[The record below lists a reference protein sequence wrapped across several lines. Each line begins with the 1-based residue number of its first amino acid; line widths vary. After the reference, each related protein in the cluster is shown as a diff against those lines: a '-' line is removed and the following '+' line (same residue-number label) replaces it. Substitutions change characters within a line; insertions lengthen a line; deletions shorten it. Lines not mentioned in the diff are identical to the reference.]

1 MNVDVAIVRRGLMGP
16 ALGFAAG
23 LGVLCGAAPLYAY
36 PLDQASMQADEN
48 GVVLRLEAAGQS
60 GQLPY
65 EVFCLD
71 DPFRVVVDVYGADAP
86 AALAEQS
93 STLIQDVRSS
103 VWKDGPDG
111 RVVRYV
117 IETCGPMDYE
127 AKSTTG
133 AIEIVMQPRD
143 EASQPNL
150 AQSGSAAL
158 SVAGTLPEGPT
169 HEASTPE
176 ATETASAPMATTV
189 SEARTETTSSAAPTH
204 SAAGHESTN
213 NGEVQALEIPVPPAS
228 SNGEPD
234 AYSFPPSTEMPTNL
248 VHALVQSHTPAGR
261 GASTMVPDGGP
272 AGTYSTS
279 NAIEAEDAS
288 LPPAIASR
296 LHRPYE
302 QRQDTAP
309 RMGMADPTTELPPD
323 DAGAASGRTMNL
335 DVQNADVQTVF
346 RSIAA
351 YGGVNIV
358 PDRDVTGPISIK
370 VTDLPWR
377 QALEVVCQAAGLVAV
392 ESNGVIRVATLRTYG
407 AEQLEIESSARKRE
421 EFLPLETHVFVVG
434 YAFAGELSNTV
445 QLILSERGTVN
456 FDSRT
461 NSLVVTDIPPRIEEV
476 GRLISELDTETLQVE
491 ITAKLVDADATAT
504 RRLGILWNVDN
515 IGDVGEGTSLSG
527 AVTEGLQDA
536 SGTLQFGLVK
546 SWGNLD
552 ATLQALEQSNDAH
565 IISNPKIT
573 TINNSPASILVG
585 KEIPLITLD
594 EAGNPVTELKKVGI
608 TLRVTPFINAD
619 RRITMELHPEISDL
633 SSQATVQGGII
644 FIKSEAETRVMVEDG
659 QTAVIGGL
667 IRTNETRFER
677 GVPILKSIPFLGA
690 LFRTTDTVRESRE
703 LLIFVTPRIVGDVAS
718 R

>member
-1 MNVDVAIVRRGLMGP
+1 MNVDVAIVKRGLAGR
-16 ALGFAAG
+16 ALVLAAG
-23 LGVLCGAAPLYAY
+23 LGVLLVAGPAHAY
-36 PLDQASMQADEN
+36 PLDQASMQASET
-48 GVVLRLEAAGQS
+48 GVVLRLEANSQS
-60 GQLPY
+60 GQMPY

-86 AALAEQS
+86 AALPEAAS
-93 STLIQDVRSS
+93 ALIQDVRSS

-117 IETCGPMDYE
+117 IETSEPMDYE

-133 AIEIVMQPRD
+133 AIEIVMQPRSSTS
-143 EASQPNL
+143 ESNL
-150 AQSGSAAL
+150 AQQQSQDS
-158 SVAGTLPEGPT
+158 S
-169 HEASTPE
+169 
-176 ATETASAPMATTV
+176 ETAPQ
-189 SEARTETTSSAAPTH
+189 TETTVASSMPAAANEGALLPVSSSTGIDSNAPPAASSAVTDADAYTIPP
-204 SAAGHESTN
+204 SAEMPGNLAQAQ
-213 NGEVQALEIPVPPAS
+213 VQAPESSAPFAIPQV
-228 SNGEPD
+228 
-234 AYSFPPSTEMPTNL
+234 
-248 VHALVQSHTPAGR
+248 
-261 GASTMVPDGGP
+261 VPDGGP
-272 AGTYSTS
+272 AAADESDAG
-279 NAIEAEDAS
+279 IERAS
-288 LPPAIASR
+288 LSNQQMSR

-302 QRQDTAP
+302 NRQDAAP
-309 RMGMADPTTELPPD
+309 PMGMADPQTAYPPD
-323 DAGAASGRTMNL
+323 DTGGTSGRPMNL

-358 PDRDVTGPISIK
+358 ADRDVTGPISVK

-377 QALEVVCQAAGLVAV
+377 HALDVVCQAAGLVAV
-392 ESNGVIRVATLRTYG
+392 ERNGVIRVATMRTYA

-434 YAFAGELSNTV
+434 YAFAGELANTV
-445 QLILSERGTVN
+445 QLILSERGSVN

-476 GRLISELDTETLQVE
+476 GRLIRELDTETLQVE
-491 ITAKLVDADATAT
+491 ITAKLVDVDATAT

-515 IGDVGEGTSLSG
+515 LGDVSEGTSLSG
-527 AVTEGLQDA
+527 EVAEGLQDA
-536 SGTLQFGLVK
+536 SGSLQFGLVR
-546 SWGNLD
+546 SWGNLE
-552 ATLQALEQSNDAH
+552 ATLQALEQSNDAN

-619 RRITMELHPEISDL
+619 KRITMELHPEISDL

-677 GVPILKSIPFLGA
+677 GVPVLKSIPFLGA
-690 LFRTTDTVRESRE
+690 LFRTTDTVREKRE